1 MTNTEDIKDTLRQVD
16 KSYLSQTVD
25 ESIAA
30 RLGKPADE
38 EEE

>member
-1 MTNTEDIKDTLRQVD
+1 MTNAAEIKKSLKQVD
-16 KSYLSQTVD
+16 KSDLSQTVD

-38 EEE
+38 EE

>member
-1 MTNTEDIKDTLRQVD
+1 MDKTDLKKNLKDVD
-16 KSYLSQTVD
+16 KSELSQTVD

-38 EEE
+38 EE

>member
-1 MTNTEDIKDTLRQVD
+1 MTNAAEIKKSLKQVD
-16 KSYLSQTVD
+16 KSDLSQTVD

>member
-1 MTNTEDIKDTLRQVD
+1 MTNKTEMKDTLKQVD
-16 KSYLSQTVD
+16 KSDLSQTVD

-38 EEE
+38 EE

>member
-1 MTNTEDIKDTLRQVD
+1 MTNAADMKDTLKKAD
-16 KSYLSQTVD
+16 KSDLSQTVD

-38 EEE
+38 EE

>member
-1 MTNTEDIKDTLRQVD
+1 MDKTDLKKTLKVVD
-16 KSYLSQTVD
+16 KSELSQTVD

-38 EEE
+38 EE

>member
-1 MTNTEDIKDTLRQVD
+1 MTNAADMKETLKQAD
-16 KSYLSQTVD
+16 KTDLSQTVD

-38 EEE
+38 EE

>member
-1 MTNTEDIKDTLRQVD
+1 MTNAADIKDTFKEAD
-16 KSYLSQTVD
+16 KSDLSQTVD

-38 EEE
+38 EE

>member
-1 MTNTEDIKDTLRQVD
+1 MTNATDIKETLKKVD
-16 KSYLSQTVD
+16 KTNLSQTID

-38 EEE
+38 EE

>member
-1 MTNTEDIKDTLRQVD
+1 MTNKTDMKDTLKQVD
-16 KSYLSQTVD
+16 KSDLSQTVD

-38 EEE
+38 EE